1 MQDKK
6 EFLRLGGTV
15 LIFAASRCSPRTDIW
30 STRSPGGS
38 EANYVCLPS
47 LDFLFFEGGGGGEA
61 ESKGEDMGVVCE
73 ILVACGPKAESL

>member
-47 LDFLFFEGGGGGEA
+47 LDFLFFEGGGWRGR
-61 ESKGEDMGVVCE
+61 K
-73 ILVACGPKAESL
+73 